1 MPAARQ
7 HVQQEAAH
15 ELGDRQRHTVCLHVP
30 ARGDNAPGKGNEGT
44 NGGHK
49 CVPCQRVRRMNEWLG
64 PVWTLLA
71 APAHVVAASAVT
83 VDAVLRKRHV
93 SAVIGWI
100 GLAWLAPGAG
110 ALLYLLFGINRVQRS
125 AVALGLRD
133 AWNREPRH
141 GGEEPAAAVSEWL
154 RRHPGLR
161 GIERLCARLTGRA
174 LLAGHRIEPLEDGD
188 AAYPAMLAAIDAAT
202 RSVTLASYI
211 FDNDPAGQA
220 FLHSLRQAHERGV
233 AVRVLIDGLGLRYS
247 RPNML
252 GALRRAG
259 VPVAAFLP
267 THNPFRSRYA
277 NLRNHRKIMVVDGT
291 LGFTGG
297 LNIRHGH
304 WRSQQPSHPVRCL
317 HFAVQGPVVA
327 DLQRTFALDWAFA
340 SGEALHGEPW
350 FAAAAE
356 CGPVLARGIPD
367 GPDADIDNMPQVIL
381 GALAVARSR
390 VRIVTPYFLPNE
402 TLIAAL
408 KITALRGVVVDI
420 VMPERSN
427 IRVMDWA
434 TRPQL
439 GELIDSGCRV
449 HLSPAPFDHT
459 KLFLVDE
466 RWSLIGSTNW
476 DARSLRLNFE
486 YNLECYDD
494 GLVRRLD
501 GLVAARMASSRTLA
515 AAELQSLPLPSRLR
529 NGLARLL
536 SPYL

>member
-1 MPAARQ
+1 
-7 HVQQEAAH
+7 
-15 ELGDRQRHTVCLHVP
+15 
-30 ARGDNAPGKGNEGT
+30 
-44 NGGHK
+44 
-49 CVPCQRVRRMNEWLG
+49 
-64 PVWTLLA
+64 
-71 APAHVVAASAVT
+71 
-83 VDAVLRKRHV
+83 
-93 SAVIGWI
+93 WI
-100 GLAWLAPGAG
+100 GLVWLAPGAG
-110 ALLYLLFGINRVQRS
+110 ALLYLLFGVNRVQRS
-125 AVALGLRD
+125 AVALGLREV
-133 AWNREPRH
+133 WNREPLQ
-141 GGEEPAAAVSEWL
+141 GSEEPSTAAVDAWL
-154 RRHPGLR
+154 QRHPGLS
-161 GIERLCARLTGRA
+161 GLERLGGRLTGRA
-174 LLAGHRIEPLEDGD
+174 LRAGHRVDPLEDGD

-211 FDNDPAGQA
+211 FDNDAAGQA
-220 FLHSLRQAHERGV
+220 FLQALRRAHARGV

-247 RPNML
+247 RPNMV

-277 NLRNHRKIMVVDGT
+277 NLRNHRKIMVVDGR
-291 LGFTGG
+291 LGYTGG
-297 LNIRHGH
+297 MNIRHGH
-304 WRSQQPSHPVRCL
+304 WRSQQPTYPVRCL

-327 DLQRTFALDWAFA
+327 DLQRAFALDWAFA

-350 FAAAAE
+350 FAPAAD

-390 VRIVTPYFLPNE
+390 VRIVTPYFLPDE

-408 KITALRGVVVDI
+408 RITALRGVAVDI

-427 IRVMDWA
+427 LRVMDWA

-439 GELIDSGCRV
+439 LELIDSGCRV

-459 KLFLVDE
+459 KLFLVDDA
-466 RWSLIGSTNW
+466 WSLIGSTNW

-486 YNLECYDD
+486 YNLECYDEA
-494 GLVRRLD
+494 LAHRLD
-501 GLVAARMASSRTLA
+501 RLA
-515 AAELQSLPLPSRLR
+515 AARVEAARRIDADELRSQPLPARLR